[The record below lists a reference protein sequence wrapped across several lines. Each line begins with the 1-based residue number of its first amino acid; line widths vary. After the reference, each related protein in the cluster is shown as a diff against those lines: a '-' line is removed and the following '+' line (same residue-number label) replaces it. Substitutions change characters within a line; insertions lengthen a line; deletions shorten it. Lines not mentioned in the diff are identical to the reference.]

1 MTERRPVTD
10 MTWRMSCIAWGA
22 LVAMV
27 KVTMGC
33 KGTVDAMTLM
43 RFMVAWQ
50 AQVAEAVV
58 AFCSLRTMSKMTV
71 TRGALMAR
79 AVHA

>member
-1 MTERRPVTD
+1 MLTDHGLSSLERGRHHVLEVT
-10 MTWRMSCIAWGA
+10 
-22 LVAMV
+22 MV
-27 KVTMGC
+27 EVTMGC

-50 AQVAEAVV
+50 AQVAGAVV

-71 TRGALMAR
+71 TRGALVAR